1 MMAEVGSS
9 SVFVAFVISLYTL
22 IASMVGGKSG
32 RGELVRSA
40 YNGAI
45 AVCILL
51 SIASG
56 SLIYELLIRDFSL
69 KYVASNT
76 SRDLS
81 TIYTITAFWAGQA
94 GSLLLWSWILSIY
107 MTLVVVQ
114 NRGKSR
120 ELMPYV
126 IGTLAAISTFFIY
139 IVGFV
144 ESPFERLAGV
154 VSDGR
159 GLNPLLQNPY
169 MAIHP
174 LCLYLGYVGVS
185 VPFAF
190 GMGALISGRLGDEW
204 IRNSRKWTIL
214 AWTFL
219 GTGLLLGARWAYLEL
234 GWGGY
239 WAWDPVE
246 NAALMPWLTGTA
258 FLHSVMI
265 QEKKGMLKKWNMSLI
280 IITFFLAILGTFITR
295 SGIISSVHSFAQ
307 SDIGSYFLAFIGFV
321 LIFSFVMF
329 MMRLDNL
336 RSENRFDSILS
347 RESAF
352 LFNNL
357 AFLGAAFSVFVGT
370 IFPIVSEAL
379 RGEKILVGPPYFNR
393 VNVPMGLILILL
405 MGVGPL
411 ISWRR
416 ASREN
421 LVKNFLYP
429 GIIGAIV
436 GIVLFILGIRG
447 VSALISFGLCA
458 FVGATIF
465 TEFYRGTRVRARRGE
480 YHVVALMH
488 LIRRNRRRYGGYIV
502 HIGVILIVIGITAS
516 SAFVVQKEATLK
528 RGQSMRVGRYG
539 LRFEGIKQYRD
550 DVKDITAAT
559 LSLYNGGDKPI
570 DVLTSKK
577 VLYRYEGNREIDN
590 QTEVALR
597 STARDDIYVIFVNFD
612 GKGSANFRVLINPM
626 VSWIWA
632 GGLVLVLGALVIM
645 WPSGRERTEQSE
657 ARYSVKIPQHTSTA
671 KI

>member
-1 MMAEVGSS
+1 MVETGII
-9 SVFVAFVISLYTL
+9 SVFLALIISVYTM
-22 IASMVGGKSG
+22 IASIVGAKTRRPELIKSG
-32 RGELVRSA
+32 E
-40 YNGAI
+40 NGAL
-45 AVCILL
+45 AVCFFLTIASASLIHALL
-51 SIASG
+51 S
-56 SLIYELLIRDFSL
+56 RDFSL

-107 MTLVVVQ
+107 MSLVVVQ

-120 ELMPYV
+120 NLMPYV
-126 IGTLAAISTFFIY
+126 IATLAAISSFFIY
-139 IVGFV
+139 IVAFV
-144 ESPFERLAGV
+144 ESPFERLSTV
-154 VSDGR
+154 LQDGK

-190 GMGALISGRLGDEW
+190 GMGALLSGRLGDEW

-307 SDIGSYFLAFIGFV
+307 SNIGSYFLSFISFI
-321 LIFSFVMF
+321 LIFSFGMF
-329 MMRLDNL
+329 ILRLEGL
-336 RSENRFDSILS
+336 KSENRYDSILS

-357 AFLGAAFSVFVGT
+357 AFLGAAFSVFLGT
-370 IFPIVSEAL
+370 IFPIVSEAV

-393 VNVPMGLILILL
+393 VNVPMGLVLILL
-405 MGVGPL
+405 MGIGPL

-416 ASREN
+416 ASKEN
-421 LVKNFLYP
+421 LMKNFLYP
-429 GIIGAIV
+429 TILGVLTGV
-436 GIVLFILGIRG
+436 VLFFLGIREI
-447 VSALISFGLCA
+447 VALISFGLCA

-465 TEFYRGTRVRARRGE
+465 TEFYRGTSVRAKRGE
-480 YHVVALMH
+480 YYMLAFLR
-488 LIRRNRRRYGGYIV
+488 LISRNRRRYGGYIV

-516 SAFVVQKEATLK
+516 SAFVLQKEATLK
-528 RGQSMRVGRYG
+528 RGEFMRVGGYS
-539 LRFEGIKQYRD
+539 LKFDGIKQYTD
-550 DVKDITAAT
+550 NVKDITAAT
-559 LSLYNGGDKPI
+559 LSLYNSGNKQL

-577 VLYRYEGNREIDN
+577 ILYRYEGNREIDN

-597 STARDDIYVIFVNFD
+597 STAKDDLYIIFTNFD
-612 GKGSANFRVLINPM
+612 GKGTASFRVLINPM

-632 GGLVLVLGALVIM
+632 GGLVLVLGAFVIM
-645 WPSGRERTEQSE
+645 WPSARERREESTV
-657 ARYSVKIPQHTSTA
+657 RYNVKTPEESTA

>member
-1 MMAEVGSS
+1 MVETGNI
-9 SVFVAFVISLYTL
+9 SVFLAFILSVYTL
-22 IASMVGGKSG
+22 IASIIGGKT
-32 RGELVRSA
+32 RKREFIKSA
-40 YNGAI
+40 ENGAI
-45 AVCILL
+45 AVFFLLTIASAALIHALL
-51 SIASG
+51 S
-56 SLIYELLIRDFSL
+56 RDFSL

-107 MTLVVVQ
+107 MTLVVLQ
-114 NRGKSR
+114 NRGKNR

-126 IGTLAAISTFFIY
+126 IATLAAISSFFIY
-139 IVGFV
+139 LIGFV
-144 ESPFERLAGV
+144 ESPFEKLSFTAA
-154 VSDGR
+154 DGR

-190 GMGALISGRLGDEW
+190 GIGALLSGRLGDDW
-204 IRNSRKWTIL
+204 IRNSRKWAIL
-214 AWTFL
+214 SWTFL

-246 NAALMPWLTGTA
+246 NAALMPWLSGTA

-265 QEKKGMLKKWNMSLI
+265 QEKKGMLKKWNIALI

-307 SDIGSYFLAFIGFV
+307 SNIGSYFLSFIGFI
-321 LIFSFVMF
+321 LLFSFGVF
-329 MMRLDNL
+329 ILRLDRL
-336 RSENRFDSILS
+336 KSENRFDSILS

-357 AFLGAAFSVFVGT
+357 VFLGAAFSVFLGT
-370 IFPIVSEAL
+370 IFPIVSEAI

-405 MGVGPL
+405 MGIGPL

-416 ASREN
+416 ASKEN
-421 LVKNFLYP
+421 LIKNFLYP
-429 GIIGAIV
+429 TILGVLTA
-436 GIVLFILGIRG
+436 IVLFFFGIREI
-447 VSALISFGLCA
+447 VALISFGLCA
-458 FVGATIF
+458 FVATTIF
-465 TEFYRGTRVRARRGE
+465 IEFYRGTMVRAKRGE
-480 YHVVALMH
+480 AHVVALLR
-488 LIRRNRRRYGGYIV
+488 LISRNRRRYGGYIV

-516 SAFVVQKEATLK
+516 SAFVSQKEATLK
-528 RGQSMRVGRYG
+528 PRESMSVGRYT
-539 LRFEGIKQYRD
+539 LKFDGIKQYTD
-550 DVKDITAAT
+550 NAKDITAAT
-559 LSLYNGGDKPI
+559 LFLYNSGNKL
-570 DVLTSKK
+570 DVLVSKK
-577 VLYRYEGNREIDN
+577 ILYKYEGNRDIDN
-590 QTEVALR
+590 QTEISLR
-597 STARDDIYVIFVNFD
+597 STFRDDLYVIFTNFD
-612 GKGSANFRVLINPM
+612 GNGTASFRVLINPM

-632 GGLVLVLGALVIM
+632 GGVVLVVGALVIM
-645 WPSGRERTEQSE
+645 WPSVRERRQESV
-657 ARYSVKIPQHTSTA
+657 ARYNVNIPEGDPA
-671 KI
+671 KV